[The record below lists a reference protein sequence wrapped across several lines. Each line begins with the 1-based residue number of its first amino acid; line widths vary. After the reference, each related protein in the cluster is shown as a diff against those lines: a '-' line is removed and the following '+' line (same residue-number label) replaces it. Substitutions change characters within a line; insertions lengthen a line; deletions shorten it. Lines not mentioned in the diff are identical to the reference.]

1 MQIFVKVL
9 TGKTITL
16 EVDPSDSIDSVK
28 VKVQDKEGI
37 PPDQQRLIY
46 AGGALQDGRTLNHYK
61 IMKESTLH
69 LVLRLRGNGDNLANH
84 VTGIMVGAVVF
95 YSGSKASSH
104 SSASFFDVFSCISVT
119 LDSLP
124 SYIPVSKLTKMD
136 VSIGEKSIPGAFGF
150 DIATRTA
157 VFTPKSAFPYG
168 AEVLVKISA
177 GDKAH
182 MGCTYHQFTFK
193 TINAPRTTHLRL
205 ERWSA
210 LGDFVAAPNCKT
222 NERGALHRLMTTSLE
237 LLLPGQPD
245 RAVLSLELIMNSG
258 AIVLLIT
265 NEAVADLKDN
275 DRVRVT
281 FDCDMRVGSK
291 RKRQQQQ
298 PQVVIDLTNL

>member
-1 MQIFVKVL
+1 MQLFVKTL
-9 TGKTITL
+9 TGKTASFQV
-16 EVDPSDSIDSVK
+16 EPSDSIDSVK
-28 VKVQDKEGI
+28 IKIQDKEGI
-37 PPDQQRLIY
+37 PPDQQRLIF
-46 AGGALQDGRTLNHYK
+46 AGKQLEDGRTLNDYNIK
-61 IMKESTLH
+61 NESTLH

-84 VTGIMVGAVVF
+84 VTIIMVGSVVF
-95 YSGSKASSH
+95 YSGSNDLSH

-136 VSIGEKSIPGAFGF
+136 LSIGEKSIPGAFGF

-177 GDKAH
+177 GDDASVQSSS
-182 MGCTYHQFTFK
+182 HQFTFK
-193 TINAPRTTHLRL
+193 TLNAPRTTDLRL

-210 LGDFVAAPNCKT
+210 QGVFVDATNCKT
-222 NERGALHRLMTTSLE
+222 NERGALYRLMITSRE
-237 LLLPGQPD
+237 FLLPGQPD
-245 RAVLSLELIMNSG
+245 RAVVSLELIMNSG
-258 AIVLLIT
+258 AIVPLIT

-291 RKRQQQQ
+291 RKRQQPQ